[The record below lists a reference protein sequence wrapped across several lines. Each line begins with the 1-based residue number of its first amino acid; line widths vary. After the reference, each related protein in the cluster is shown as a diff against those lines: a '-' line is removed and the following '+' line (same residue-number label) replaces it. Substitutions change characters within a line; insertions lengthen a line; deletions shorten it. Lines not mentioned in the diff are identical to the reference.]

1 MTEEVFP
8 GEREM
13 VPDMSSL
20 RFGQFEE
27 GEAQRILSG
36 LPDVPG
42 DADDVLVVTSLRI
55 STGLH
60 RRLKSYAEER
70 GVAPSVLIRQWIE
83 LHLASD
89 DKPISLDAALRALAA
104 LPRSA

>member
-1 MTEEVFP
+1 MSEAEVRELEVWEGVAMTEEGFP

-20 RFGQFEE
+20 RFGEFEP
-27 GEAQRILSG
+27 GEAKRILAR

-55 STGLH
+55 RPACTG
-60 RRLKSYAEER
+60 
-70 GVAPSVLIRQWIE
+70 G
-83 LHLASD
+83 
-89 DKPISLDAALRALAA
+89 
-104 LPRSA
+104 